1 MGICCLGLSV
11 MCHRGF
17 RVFCADPPFRC
28 IRCSSCG
35 FGCST
40 GRNVHAEVTGGSGSV
55 MMWLTSRPRAPTASG
70 LLSGYPVVVPQ
81 SGDSVTRRRYRV
93 QRSNRR
99 LGSPP
104 LAALFSML
112 GPLQDRAFPPE
123 RPSPSDGSGTGG
135 ARLHRAIRAQEVVEL
150 GVCPDV
156 HVAGHSPWSG
166 RPSRLIE
173 DPWPLAS
180 YVAWRAA
187 PVSRGCRALRGRA
200 NGQARP

>member
-1 MGICCLGLSV
+1 
-11 MCHRGF
+11 MCQRGF
-17 RVFCADPPFRC
+17 RVFSADPPFRC

-55 MMWLTSRPRAPTASG
+55 MMWLTSRPRAPTALG

-99 LGSPP
+99 LGSPR

-112 GPLQDRAFPPE
+112 GPSQDRASPLTHQSYVVSVMRVMSGGPPVFGIADWQIS
-123 RPSPSDGSGTGG
+123 RTAPWRKLTARAVDQSWSRSPSTKLTNL
-135 ARLHRAIRAQEVVEL
+135 AR
-150 GVCPDV
+150 C
-156 HVAGHSPWSG
+156 
-166 RPSRLIE
+166 
-173 DPWPLAS
+173 DP
-180 YVAWRAA
+180 
-187 PVSRGCRALRGRA
+187 
-200 NGQARP
+200 GQ

>member
-1 MGICCLGLSV
+1 
-11 MCHRGF
+11 MCQRGF
-17 RVFCADPPFRC
+17 RVFSADPPLRC

-55 MMWLTSRPRAPTASG
+55 MMWLTSRPRAPTALG

-99 LGSPP
+99 LGSPR

-112 GPLQDRAFPPE
+112 GPSQDRASPPE

-156 HVAGHSPWSG
+156 HVAGHSPWSPAAEPVDRG
-166 RPSRLIE
+166 S
-173 DPWPLAS
+173 LATRKLRGL
-180 YVAWRAA
+180 ARRAGQ
-187 PVSRGCRALRGRA
+187 PRVSRTART
-200 NGQARP
+200 GQRSGTPLSS

>member
-104 LAALFSML
+104 LAAPFFDAWPIAGPSIAVDAPKL
-112 GPLQDRAFPPE
+112 G
-123 RPSPSDGSGTGG
+123 
-135 ARLHRAIRAQEVVEL
+135 
-150 GVCPDV
+150 GVRN
-156 HVAGHSPWSG
+156 AGHEWRTTCIRYRRWQMSRTALWRKLTARAVDQSWS
-166 RPSRLIE
+166 RSASTKLTNLARC
-173 DPWPLAS
+173 DP
-180 YVAWRAA
+180 
-187 PVSRGCRALRGRA
+187 
-200 NGQARP
+200 GQ

>member
-1 MGICCLGLSV
+1 

-17 RVFCADPPFRC
+17 RVFSADPPFRC

-55 MMWLTSRPRAPTASG
+55 MMWLTSRPRAPTALG

-99 LGSPP
+99 LGSPR
-104 LAALFSML
+104 LAALFFDAWPVAEPSI
-112 GPLQDRAFPPE
+112 ASE

-135 ARLHRAIRAQEVVEL
+135 ARLHRAIRAQEVGEL

-156 HVAGHSPWSG
+156 HVAGHSHG
-166 RPSRLIE
+166 LRRQSRSIE

>member
-104 LAALFSML
+104 LAALFFDAWPIAGPSIAVDAPTL
-112 GPLQDRAFPPE
+112 GGVRNAGHEWRTTCFRYRRLANVAYRSLAESSPREPL
-123 RPSPSDGSGTGG
+123 
-135 ARLHRAIRAQEVVEL
+135 IRAGR
-150 GVCPDV
+150 GV
-156 HVAGHSPWSG
+156 
-166 RPSRLIE
+166 RQR
-173 DPWPLAS
+173 
-180 YVAWRAA
+180 
-187 PVSRGCRALRGRA
+187 
-200 NGQARP
+200 N